1 MSLIPVYRSRPSALH
16 SARAGAGAAFCG
28 ALALTGAL
36 YLHPLVL
43 SAALAA
49 IVLAGT
55 AAGVGR
61 EIARSLRF
69 ALPFA
74 LLITLI
80 NPLVYPEGD
89 TLLIRGG
96 DVLGRRIDITLE
108 ATAAGALNGMRVI
121 VIVTAFGLMS
131 AAVDPDQLLRMFRRV
146 SYRSALTATLATR
159 LVPVLARDATRMG
172 DAARCRPHPPGRL
185 TVARAALAGALDRAV
200 DVAAALEVRGYS
212 LGGRTEGRRPALVAP
227 RLARGRRGGRDRA
240 DLRGGRHRRAR
251 LRRGVSLAPDRDRP
265 AGDRAERGRAPA
277 GPRALRRPRGAD
289 GGGACLS
296 RWWWPS
302 ASATG
307 IPRRR
312 ERRCGT

>member
-16 SARAGAGAAFCG
+16 TARAGAGAAFCG

-36 YLHPLVL
+36 FLHPLVL

-49 IVLAGT
+49 IVLAGI

-61 EIARSLRF
+61 EIGRSLRF

-74 LLITLI
+74 LLIALI

-96 DVLGRRIDITLE
+96 EVLGRRIDITLE
-108 ATAAGALNGMRVI
+108 ATVDGAAERHACDRDRRRRSAL
-121 VIVTAFGLMS
+121 LS
-131 AAVDPDQLLRMFRRV
+131 AAVDPDELLRMFRRV

-185 TVARAALAGALDRAV
+185 AVARAALAGALDRAV
-200 DVAAALEVRGYS
+200 DVAAALEVRGYA
-212 LGGRTEGRRPALVAP
+212 LGGRTARRRRPWS
-227 RLARGRRGGRDRA
+227 RHDLARGRRG
-240 DLRGGRHRRAR
+240 
-251 LRRGVSLAPDRDRP
+251 
-265 AGDRAERGRAPA
+265 
-277 GPRALRRPRGAD
+277 
-289 GGGACLS
+289 
-296 RWWWPS
+296 
-302 ASATG
+302 
-307 IPRRR
+307 
-312 ERRCGT
+312 RC

>member
-16 SARAGAGAAFCG
+16 TARAGAGTAYCA

-36 YLHPLVL
+36 FLHPLVL

-49 IVLAGT
+49 IVLAGI

-61 EIARSLRF
+61 EIGRSLRF

-89 TLLIRGG
+89 TLLFRGG
-96 DVLGRRIDITLE
+96 EVLGRRIDITLE
-108 ATAAGALNGMRVI
+108 ATVAGALNGMRVI
-121 VIVTAFGLMS
+121 VIVSAFGLLS

-185 TVARAALAGALDRAV
+185 TVARAALSGALDRAV

-212 LGGRTEGRRPALVAP
+212 LGGRTERRRQAWSRHDWRVGGAVVLIAVSAVAGAVAGLGTVEAYPSLQIETGPPEVALSAAVVLFA
-227 RLARGRRGGRDRA
+227 
-240 DLRGGRHRRAR
+240 
-251 LRRGVSLAPDRDRP
+251 LAPF
-265 AGDRAERGRAPA
+265 AGRAA
-277 GPRALRRPRGAD
+277 RMGVAHA
-289 GGGACLS
+289 
-296 RWWWPS
+296 
-302 ASATG
+302 
-307 IPRRR
+307 
-312 ERRCGT
+312 